1 MNIEFPEISKRL
13 LAAGGAALIA
23 LAALSA
29 CSAGEDA
36 SGGDTGAEETQ
47 VEEAAEGG
55 AEEAPAGGDGTSP
68 ESPLPAGST
77 VEITD
82 WSLTGSAVELDA
94 TDAVMGANEFN
105 TEPAAGN
112 QFALVTIDGTYN
124 GAETGTLWLDATF
137 GIWAD
142 GTFYDSV
149 DCLNVV
155 ENNIMDT
162 AEVSPGS
169 SASGSSCVEIPTGAE
184 TYLLYFE
191 DVWSLDGTKHFVEIG

>member
-13 LAAGGAALIA
+13 LAASGAALIA

-29 CSAGEDA
+29 CSAGEDT
-36 SGGDTGAEETQ
+36 SGGDTGSDDSAAEE
-47 VEEAAEGG
+47 VVEEEEAAT
-55 AEEAPAGGDGTSP
+55 GDGTTP
-68 ESPLPAGST
+68 EAPLPAGST

-82 WSLTGSAVELDA
+82 WSVTGSVEIDG
-94 TDAVMGANEFN
+94 TEAVMGANEYN

-112 QFALVTIDGTYN
+112 QFALVTLEGTYN
-124 GAETGTLWLDATF
+124 GDATGTLWVDATF

-149 DCLNVV
+149 DCLNMV
-155 ENNIMDT
+155 ENDLLDV

-184 TYLLYFE
+184 SYLLYVE
-191 DVWSLDGTKHFVEIG
+191 DLWSLDGTKYFVEIG

>member
-13 LAAGGAALIA
+13 LAASGAALIA

-29 CSAGEDA
+29 CSAGEDT
-36 SGGDTGAEETQ
+36 SGGDTGSNDSAAEE
-47 VEEAAEGG
+47 VVEEEEAAT
-55 AEEAPAGGDGTSP
+55 GDGTTP
-68 ESPLPAGST
+68 EAPLPAGST

-82 WSLTGSAVELDA
+82 WSVTGSVEIDG
-94 TDAVMGANEFN
+94 TEAVMGANEYN

-112 QFALVTIDGTYN
+112 QFALVTLEGTYN
-124 GAETGTLWLDATF
+124 GDATGTLWVDATF

-149 DCLNVV
+149 DCLNMV
-155 ENNIMDT
+155 ENDLLDV

-184 TYLLYFE
+184 SYLLYVE
-191 DVWSLDGTKHFVEIG
+191 DLWSLDGTKYFVEIG